1 MLFFDSTYRL
11 ADHLVTSGGGKEKK
25 KKKKDEVWLEVFLF
39 GEMVQVIWVTPTGV
53 AHGLS
58 GNFLVAAATA
68 EDLTAESTV
77 VASAEG
83 GELLV
88 AVVTLLTLAVGH
100 PVLLQV
106 AVLERNKSYESQ
118 SRTSE
123 CSNEGRTV
131 WTVGRGGAVVCCVTM
146 TGTSLLLH
154 FYKQVFF
161 LFLSF

>member
-11 ADHLVTSGGGKEKK
+11 ADHLVTSEGRKK
-25 KKKKDEVWLEVFLF
+25 KKKKTGEVWLEVFLF

-88 AVVTLLTLAVGH
+88 AVVTLLTLAVRH

-106 AVLERNKSYESQ
+106 AVLERNKSQVSATNKRMFQ
-118 SRTSE
+118 RRKDSLD
-123 CSNEGRTV
+123 C
-131 WTVGRGGAVVCCVTM
+131 WTGGE
-146 TGTSLLLH
+146 
-154 FYKQVFF
+154 
-161 LFLSF
+161 

>member
-11 ADHLVTSGGGKEKK
+11 ADHLVTSEGRKK
-25 KKKKDEVWLEVFLF
+25 KKKKKGEVWLEVFLF

-88 AVVTLLTLAVGH
+88 AVVTLLTLAVRH

-106 AVLERNKSYESQ
+106 AVLERNKSY
-118 SRTSE
+118 
-123 CSNEGRTV
+123 
-131 WTVGRGGAVVCCVTM
+131 
-146 TGTSLLLH
+146 
-154 FYKQVFF
+154 
-161 LFLSF
+161 